1 MSTTL
6 LVVITSTIA
15 LIVGITIG
23 ILASKTK
30 NQSTIQSLQIKSAQL
45 QAHIDAERDK
55 SQWLVNA
62 GSQLRE
68 TFLALSAQVLQ
79 DSTNVLLKR
88 ASEQS
93 TATMTST
100 KDVLDLHR
108 SQLQNLVDP
117 IKTSLSSLEQNVRA
131 IEAKR
136 ENAYGGLT
144 EQITSLQRTNSDLT
158 ITTTTLAQAMKS
170 STARGRWGEIEL
182 RRVVEIAGLTQH
194 FGFDEQVATDDGRP
208 DMMVYLPNSGVLPI
222 DSKVPFRAF
231 FEAHECKEDETRRSK
246 LTEHSKA
253 VRGHIKSLAGRA
265 YWNSTAH
272 GRVPEV
278 VALFVPNEGFL
289 SAAFEYDSDL
299 MDFAMTQKVLLVT
312 PVTLLGLL
320 KAVSFGW
327 QQHALTENSLRIAD
341 EGRKL
346 YKRLSTFVDHFSE
359 SGKALNKSI
368 DAYNKAVGSFERSLM
383 PSIKRLKEMGVESQ
397 DEIEVQQIEAQTRSV
412 SVDVSIAE

>member
-6 LVVITSTIA
+6 LIIITSTIA
-15 LIVGITIG
+15 LIVGIVIG

-30 NQSTIQSLQIKSAQL
+30 NQSTIQSLQIQSAQL

-55 SQWLVNA
+55 SQWLGNA

-68 TFLALSAQVLQ
+68 TFLALSTQVLQ
-79 DSTNVLLKR
+79 DSTDVLLRR

-131 IEAKR
+131 IEVKR

-144 EQITSLQRTNSDLT
+144 EQITSLQRAYSDLT
-158 ITTTTLAQAMKS
+158 TTTTTLAQAMKS

-182 RRVVEIAGLTQH
+182 RRVVEMAGLTQH
-194 FGFDEQVATDDGRP
+194 IGFDEQVAIDDGRP

-246 LTEHSKA
+246 LTE
-253 VRGHIKSLAGRA
+253 
-265 YWNSTAH
+265 
-272 GRVPEV
+272 
-278 VALFVPNEGFL
+278 
-289 SAAFEYDSDL
+289 
-299 MDFAMTQKVLLVT
+299 
-312 PVTLLGLL
+312 
-320 KAVSFGW
+320 
-327 QQHALTENSLRIAD
+327 
-341 EGRKL
+341 
-346 YKRLSTFVDHFSE
+346 
-359 SGKALNKSI
+359 
-368 DAYNKAVGSFERSLM
+368 
-383 PSIKRLKEMGVESQ
+383 
-397 DEIEVQQIEAQTRSV
+397 
-412 SVDVSIAE
+412 